1 MAVRGENGMKRSS
14 LVIVLL
20 LIGNLVWANDYPS
33 RQVTMV
39 VAAAAGGPI
48 DVLARIVAERM
59 SSPLG
64 QPVVVENM
72 GGGGGIVGGQHVV
85 RATADGYTSLL
96 GTVATHANP
105 QLFGANAA
113 YNPQS
118 DFEDVILIAQIPL
131 ILIARKDLPATSIEE
146 FVAYAKAN
154 PGKLSYGSAGVGSA
168 SHLGCAML
176 EHALQAQFLHV
187 PYRGTGPAMQDLL
200 AGRIDFIC
208 DIAVTAVESIKSGNV
223 KGIANLSSSRSPAL
237 PELPTMAEK
246 GYPAMAA
253 STWAALFVPAQTPK
267 DVITKLNASAVAA
280 MNSPGMAERLSEV
293 AATLAAPDQ
302 RSPDYL
308 KSFVKAEWDKWGTI
322 IRASGAVPQ

>member
-1 MAVRGENGMKRSS
+1 MKRSW
-14 LVIVLL
+14 LAIALL
-20 LIGNLVWANDYPS
+20 LVSSLVWASDYPS
-33 RQVTMV
+33 RSVTMV

-48 DVLARIVAERM
+48 DLLTRIVAERM
-59 SSPLG
+59 SPPLG
-64 QPVVVENM
+64 QPIIVENM
-72 GGGGGIVGGQHVV
+72 GGGGGIVGGQHVA
-85 RATADGYTSLL
+85 RATADGYTTLL

-105 QLFGANAA
+105 QLFTANPS
-113 YNPQS
+113 YNPLD
-118 DFEDVILIAQIPL
+118 DFEDVTLIAQIPL
-131 ILIARKDLPATSIEE
+131 ILIARKDLPANSIEE

-176 EHALQAQFLHV
+176 EHAIGAQFLHV

-208 DIAVTAVESIKSGNV
+208 DIAVTAVQSIKGGEV

-246 GYPAMAA
+246 GYPAMTA

-267 DVITKLNASAVAA
+267 EAVDKLNASAIAA
-280 MNSPGMAERLSEV
+280 MNSPGMAQRLGEV
-293 AATLAAPDQ
+293 AATLAPPEQ
-302 RSPDYL
+302 RTPAYL
-308 KSFVKAEWDKWGTI
+308 QSFVKSEWDKWGAI

>member
-1 MAVRGENGMKRSS
+1 MKRSWLAIAFL
-14 LVIVLL
+14 LVS
-20 LIGNLVWANDYPS
+20 NLVWASDYPS
-33 RQVTMV
+33 RSVTMV

-48 DVLARIVAERM
+48 DLLTRIVAERM
-59 SSPLG
+59 SPSLG
-64 QPVVVENM
+64 QPIVVENM

-85 RATADGYTSLL
+85 HAAPDGYTTLL

-105 QLFGANAA
+105 QLFAANPS
-113 YNPQS
+113 YNPLS
-118 DFEDVILIAQIPL
+118 DFEDVALIAQIPL
-131 ILIARKDLPATSIEE
+131 ILIARKDLPANSIEE

-176 EHALQAQFLHV
+176 EHAIGAQFLHV

-208 DIAVTAVESIKSGNV
+208 DIAVTAVQSIKGGEV

-237 PELPTMAEK
+237 PDLPTMAEK
-246 GYPAMAA
+246 GYPATAA
-253 STWAALFVPAQTPK
+253 STWAALFVPAHTPK
-267 DVITKLNASAVAA
+267 DAVEKLNASAVAA
-280 MNSPGMAERLSEV
+280 MNSPGMAERLADV
-293 AATLAAPDQ
+293 AATLATPEQ
-302 RSPDYL
+302 RTPAYL
-308 KSFVKAEWDKWGTI
+308 QGFVKSEWDKWGTI

>member
-1 MAVRGENGMKRSS
+1 MKRSW
-14 LVIVLL
+14 LVIALL
-20 LIGNLVWANDYPS
+20 LASNLCWAAGYPA
-33 RQVTMV
+33 RQVIMV

-48 DVLARIVAERM
+48 DVLARIMAERIGP
-59 SSPLG
+59 PLG
-64 QPVVVENM
+64 QAMIVENM
-72 GGGGGIVGGQHVV
+72 GGGGGIVGAQHVA
-85 RATADGYTSLL
+85 RATADGYTVLL

-105 QLFGANAA
+105 QLFAANPS
-113 YNPQS
+113 YNPLT
-118 DFEDVILIAQIPL
+118 DFEDVALIAQIPL
-131 ILIARKDLPATSIEE
+131 VLIARKDLPANSVEE

-176 EHALQAQFLHV
+176 QHALGAEFLHV

-208 DIAVTAVESIKSGNV
+208 DIAVTAVANIKSGTV

-237 PELPTMAEK
+237 PDLPTMAEK
-246 GYPAMAA
+246 GYPSMAA
-253 STWAALFVPAQTPK
+253 STWAALFVPVRTPA
-267 DVITKLNASAVAA
+267 DVVEKLNASTIAA
-280 MNSPGMAERLSEV
+280 MNSPGIAERLREV

-302 RSPDYL
+302 RSPAYL
-308 KSFVKAEWDKWGTI
+308 KNFVKSEWDKWGAI